1 MSFFLLVATSL
12 KTTASKAP
20 LPKLNTTANT
30 RTLQHSSGHSSG
42 DSTSHRNSGI
52 SPLASLALSK
62 PVNKGKQAAGYVKK
76 EYKKPVKV
84 GDEFFG
90 LH

>member
-62 PVNKGKQAAGYVKK
+62 PVNKVSYI
-76 EYKKPVKV
+76 EYSLQ
-84 GDEFFG
+84 GAMGMFRLYLQLYCLG
-90 LH
+90 